1 MERTIRL
8 ILEMVITG
16 IVIIFLLSYF
26 FGGRSGGENEIW
38 SRMQAVEVPENDCP
52 DLQISKTAAR
62 IISEEI
68 PAVWLKEESCS
79 PNKSYLVQE
88 LFGNSF
94 QKNVYLE
101 LVEVYLEK
109 EQVLARGNIQS
120 LMQEENAAAA
130 LYEEKSGT
138 LLFTR
143 QGNYQLEL
151 IVGTQYGRK
160 PCRRIRVMVPVI
172 SGEKLKE

>member
-8 ILEMVITG
+8 ILEMAITG
-16 IVIIFLLSYF
+16 IFITFLLGYLF
-26 FGGRSGGENEIW
+26 WGGISGEKGIW
-38 SRMQAVEVPENDCP
+38 GRMQAVEVPEYDCP
-52 DLQISKTAAR
+52 DVQISRTAAG

-88 LFGNSF
+88 LFGNSS
-94 QKNVYLE
+94 QKNVYME
-101 LVEVYLEK
+101 LVEVYLGK

-120 LMQEENAAAA
+120 LMREENAAAA

-138 LLFTR
+138 LLFTK

-160 PCRRIRVMVPVI
+160 PCRRIRVTVPVI
-172 SGEKLKE
+172 SGAKLKE